1 MIQKEKVLI
10 HLQTGSSITPLE
22 ALNKFGSF
30 RLSDI
35 IFCLK
40 KETGAN
46 IQNIQSETEY
56 PSGTMFAGRPKRKT
70 NYAEYIIVKGNTE
83 QKSVLL

>member
-10 HLQTGSSITPLE
+10 HLQTGDSITPLE
-22 ALNKFGSF
+22 ALNKYGSF

-40 KETGAN
+40 RETGAN
-46 IQNIQSETEY
+46 IQNVQSETEY
-56 PSGTMFAGRPKRKT
+56 PAGTVFAGEKRDKT
-70 NYAEYIIVKGNTE
+70 NYAEYIMVRGYEERRN
-83 QKSVLL
+83 